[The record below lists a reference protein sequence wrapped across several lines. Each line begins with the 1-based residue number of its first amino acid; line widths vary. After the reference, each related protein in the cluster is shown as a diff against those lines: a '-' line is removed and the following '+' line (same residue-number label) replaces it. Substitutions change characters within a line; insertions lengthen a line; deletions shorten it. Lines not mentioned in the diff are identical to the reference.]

1 MFGRSESARER
12 VLIRVIDSQQ
22 QLIHELLGKVMELS
36 GHPSVETP
44 FDLAYPQSEPEP
56 AYSALDRLP
65 PGYEGE
71 SDAGHDQ

>member
-1 MFGRSESARER
+1 MLRRTESDRER

-36 GHPSVETP
+36 GHPAETP
-44 FDLAYPQSEPEP
+44 FDLAYPQPEPEP